1 MASTATIE
9 TLLQQGALTEEEVQ
23 AAVNAWL
30 ATPSATRIPVG
41 PYELIVGTLLRQNG
55 FLAKT
60 MRDPDASEG
69 LKKAALRKVLLQGR
83 PEKR

>member
-1 MASTATIE
+1 MTNPATIE

-23 AAVNAWL
+23 SAVNAWL
-30 ATPSATRIPVG
+30 AMPSATRIPVG
-41 PYELIVGTLLRQNG
+41 SHEVVVGTLLRQNG

-69 LKKAALRKVLLQGR
+69 LKKAALRKVLLRGR

>member
-1 MASTATIE
+1 MTTPVTIE

-23 AAVNAWL
+23 SAVNAWL
-30 ATPSATRIPVG
+30 ATPSTTRIPVG
-41 PYELIVGTLLRQNG
+41 SYELTVGTLLRQNG

-69 LKKAALRKVLLQGR
+69 LKKAALRKVLLRGR